1 MTIVQDRA
9 VDAPS
14 GFANVQFVYYR
25 PLCRMCCS
33 GETEK
38 CSLLEQQKLCAE
50 SQLEVL
56 AQRLN
61 RILGVLSVDTVLPSV
76 DEMANKVYYF
86 LLYDS
91 YDTSL

>member
-1 MTIVQDRA
+1 
-9 VDAPS
+9 
-14 GFANVQFVYYR
+14 
-25 PLCRMCCS
+25 MCCS